1 MKRLSARKFIKE
13 NGLCEGVK
21 KVSGIYAITIDN
33 RIVYIG
39 QAENMESRTRKH
51 IRNMINGHPREKYKL
66 MNAVWLLRHRVDC
79 REVKEC
85 DEEEL
90 TKLEHAYLRDLVLP
104 LNTMLSNTSPK
115 PKELSPEELLGML
128 DQCEEWKS
136 EMMIPN
142 Y

>member
-39 QAENMESRTRKH
+39 QAINMESRTRKH
-51 IRNMINGHPREKYKL
+51 IRHMINGYQREKYAL
-66 MNAVWLLRHRVDC
+66 LNAVRLLQHNVDC

-85 DEEEL
+85 DKEEL
-90 TKLEHAYLRDLVLP
+90 AKFEHAYIQNLFLP
-104 LNTMLSNTSPK
+104 LNTLLSNNSPK
-115 PKELSPEELLGML
+115 PKELTPEELLKML
-128 DQCEEWKS
+128 DKCEEWKS
-136 EMMIPN
+136 DMAIPN
-142 Y
+142 C